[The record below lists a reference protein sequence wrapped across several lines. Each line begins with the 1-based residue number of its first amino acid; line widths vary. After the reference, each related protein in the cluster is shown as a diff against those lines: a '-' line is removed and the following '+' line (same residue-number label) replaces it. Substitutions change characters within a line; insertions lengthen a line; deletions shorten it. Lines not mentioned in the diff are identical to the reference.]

1 MDGAE
6 GRHALNRLSAFYL
19 VPYIDVGVRLDADR
33 RGGIDQVCGS
43 VHYLQPD
50 GSTLLDRQVYTMED
64 VRAEGMRRTSPEMYE
79 RQIKEGYIK
88 GVAVD
93 RPAVISVNMLLASLA
108 VNELLARIHPYR
120 LDANAE
126 FALQTVSL
134 SQGEYYK
141 DVDMNPGQM
150 FARHVGRGDTKL
162 LLEMPELSEGGGV
175 SCA

>member
-1 MDGAE
+1 
-6 GRHALNRLSAFYL
+6 
-19 VPYIDVGVRLDADR
+19 
-33 RGGIDQVCGS
+33 
-43 VHYLQPD
+43 
-50 GSTLLDRQVYTMED
+50 
-64 VRAEGMRRTSPEMYE
+64 
-79 RQIKEGYIK
+79 
-88 GVAVD
+88 
-93 RPAVISVNMLLASLA
+93 MLLASLA